1 MKQIK
6 LVGTGKLH
14 IRKGKKISVS
24 EGDAEILQAK
34 GAAQTIEAFKQA
46 SEEQIAAA
54 EKTDTLELGSDETLD
69 EFKEKVKSAEG
80 NEKKEISK
88 PAGKKDI
95 KKPGN

>member
-24 EGDAEILQAK
+24 EGDAAILQAK

-46 SEEQIAAA
+46 SEEQIATA
-54 EKTDTLELGSDETLD
+54 EKTGTPETGSDETLD
-69 EFKEKVKSAEG
+69 EFKEKVKSAEFK
-80 NEKKEISK
+80 EKKEISK
-88 PAGKKDI
+88 PAEKKEI

>member
-24 EGDAEILQAK
+24 EGDAAILQAK

-46 SEEQIAAA
+46 SEEQIT
-54 EKTDTLELGSDETLD
+54 ETDESLE
-69 EFKEKVKSAEG
+69 EFKEKVSAPEG
-80 NEKKEISK
+80 SEKQEIKKPDSKKE
-88 PAGKKDI
+88 I
-95 KKPGN
+95 KKPGK

>member
-24 EGDAEILQAK
+24 EGDAAILQAK

-46 SEEQIAAA
+46 SEEQI
-54 EKTDTLELGSDETLD
+54 ETA
-69 EFKEKVKSAEG
+69 EKVKSAEG
-80 NEKKEISK
+80 KEKKDIPK
-88 PAGKKDI
+88 PGEKKDI